1 MQWLERRSLK
11 FQPHCTNLHALAG
24 KILKWYERSR
34 DVGVLVV
41 LLEGG
46 GAMYDNSEGFKD
58 SLSQNLAFF
67 HKASNGIYDLVDPR
81 PPLGCSWVQ
90 PQGC

>member
-1 MQWLERRSLK
+1 
-11 FQPHCTNLHALAG
+11 
-24 KILKWYERSR
+24 
-34 DVGVLVV
+34 
-41 LLEGG
+41 
-46 GAMYDNSEGFKD
+46 MYDNSEGFKD